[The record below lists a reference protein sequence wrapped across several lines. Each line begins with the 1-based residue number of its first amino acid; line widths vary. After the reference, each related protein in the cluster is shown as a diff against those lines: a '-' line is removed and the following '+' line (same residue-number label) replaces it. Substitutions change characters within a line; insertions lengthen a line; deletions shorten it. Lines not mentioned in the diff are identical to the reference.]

1 MKSFKKVFV
10 TSFLCLIFV
19 FSAALF
25 ATFSNYGQVVA
36 EEGTLEGAGTSEN
49 PYLISSVSNLELFR
63 NEVNTGNPAYING
76 FFKLEKSLNLKDIE
90 SWIPIGN
97 GNAFKG
103 TFEGNGKTI
112 DNINLKDGYSLGLFG
127 NLENARISNL
137 GISVNVVL
145 SEENNEGVITPNSQ
159 KIVGG
164 FAGIAVNSTI
174 FASYSKFNF
183 QASRITRMPESRAL
197 EFYTKIEGSELVEED
212 GQITYEYE
220 TYSYMGEL
228 TVGAVVGKAVGSTI
242 SNSYS
247 VPSLIIYQDGT
258 NTVSSFFGGIV
269 GWAKGGTVEN
279 VYVAPTDALVSVISS
294 KNGNLQAVDAKDA
307 PIVVNT
313 SKDASSAV
321 TFGGIVGLATEGEL
335 TVQNT
340 LFSSVLASLSKAKL
354 TRGGIIGQISTN
366 SSDWP
371 RQVMYGKYL
380 SIANAQANI
389 MSFSSGVG
397 NGAEVGYSLNSSV
410 SATNAVPTQA
420 MFFKSWAWNEF
431 RPWSEDVWKVN
442 TSIITSMGYYFPAL
456 QKFASFT
463 ITITGSKEVAYTI
476 SNTYLSGYYTLQ
488 LDGITGKSYQY
499 TAGQEVRIIATFY
512 NEAGNPLR
520 DFKNYFKFTNW
531 LFGKSSV
538 AALNYDGESTS
549 QDGYNVTLDP
559 QNGRTTISFIA
570 SSQTE
575 GNYDVNIKGN
585 PVTVNVSFRNAET
598 NAKQENIGRI
608 TKKIGNNVETFV
620 EDFSFVVDEYLSKEA
635 ITLTADS
642 SENLEYIFANNWTDG
657 NLTSQKTINKTIIVE
672 LNNGEKSSS
681 SRFYPTV
688 VSTSSGLVASVV
700 AYFSNNTFPLS
711 VSIKGEGQIKLNSG
725 EEISSISERIING
738 TTINLEA
745 VPSEGMQFVGWFNGE
760 EELSK
765 ETIYEFVLTEETLIE
780 ARFEKIPEE
789 KGGLPWWGI
798 TLIVGIPVLAA
809 LITTIVIVKVKG
821 NSRRGYRKNYKF

>member
-25 ATFSNYGQVVA
+25 ATFSNYGQVSA
-36 EEGTLEGAGTSEN
+36 EGGTLEGAGTSEN

-112 DNINLKDGYSLGLFG
+112 DNINLKDGNSLGLFG

-137 GISVNVVL
+137 GVSVNVVL

-164 FAGIAVNSTI
+164 FAGIAVNSEI

-212 GQITYEYE
+212 EQITYEYE
-220 TYSYMGEL
+220 TYAYKGEL

-279 VYVAPTDALVSVISS
+279 VYVAPADTLVSVISL
-294 KNGNLQAVDAKDA
+294 KIGNLQAVDAKDA
-307 PIVVNT
+307 PIVINT
-313 SKDASSAV
+313 SKDASSTV

-389 MSFSSGVG
+389 MSFSSGIG

-410 SATNAVPTQA
+410 SATNAVPTQT
-420 MFFKSWAWNEF
+420 MFKSWAWNEF
-431 RPWSEDVWKVN
+431 RPWSEDVWKD
-442 TSIITSMGYYFPAL
+442 TSIITSMSYYFPAL

-463 ITITGSKEVAYTI
+463 ISITG
-476 SNTYLSGYYTLQ
+476 LSGYYTLQ
-488 LDGITGKSYQY
+488 LDGITKDSYQY
-499 TAGQEVRIIATFY
+499 TAGQEVRIIATFH
-512 NEAGNPLR
+512 NEAGNPFR

-575 GNYDVNIKGN
+575 GNYDVKIKGN
-585 PVTVNVSFRNAET
+585 PVTVNVSFRNFDT
-598 NAKQENIGRI
+598 KLKQENIGRI

-620 EDFSFVVDEYLSKEA
+620 EDFSFVVGEFASKEA

-642 SENLEYIFANNWTDG
+642 SENLEYIFADIWEDG
-657 NLTSQKTINKTIIVE
+657 NSTERKAINKKTIIVE
-672 LNNGEKSSS
+672 LNNSDNTQD
-681 SRFYPTV
+681 SRFCPAV

-765 ETIYEFVLTEETLIE
+765 ETIYEFVLTKETLIE

-809 LITTIVIVKVKG
+809 LITTTVIVKVKG

>member
-25 ATFSNYGQVVA
+25 ATFSNYGQVFA

-112 DNINLKDGYSLGLFG
+112 DNINLKDGNSLGLFG

-137 GISVNVVL
+137 GVSVNVVL

-164 FAGIAVNSTI
+164 FAGIAVNSEI

-212 GQITYEYE
+212 EQITYEYE

-279 VYVAPTDALVSVISS
+279 IYVAPTDALVSVISL
-294 KNGNLQAVDAKDA
+294 KIGNLQAVDAKDA
-307 PIVVNT
+307 PIVINT

-389 MSFSSGVG
+389 MSFSSGIG

-410 SATNAVPTQA
+410 SATNAVPTQT
-420 MFFKSWAWNEF
+420 MFKSWAWNEF
-431 RPWSEDVWKVN
+431 RPWSEDVWKD
-442 TSIITSMGYYFPAL
+442 TSIITSMSYYFPAL

-463 ITITGSKEVAYTI
+463 ISITG
-476 SNTYLSGYYTLQ
+476 LSGYYTLQ
-488 LDGITGKSYQY
+488 LDGITKDSYQY
-499 TAGQEVRIIATFY
+499 TAGQEVRIIATFH
-512 NEAGNPLR
+512 NEEGDPFR

-538 AALNYDGESTS
+538 AALNYDGESSS

-575 GNYDVNIKGN
+575 GNYDVKIKGN

-657 NLTSQKTINKTIIVE
+657 NLTSQETINKTIIVE
-672 LNNGEKSSS
+672 LNNDEKSSD
-681 SRFYPTV
+681 SRFYPKV

-700 AYFSNNTFPLS
+700 AKFSNNTNPLS

>member
-10 TSFLCLIFV
+10 TSFLCLILV

-25 ATFSNYGQVVA
+25 ATFSNYGQVSA
-36 EEGTLEGAGTSEN
+36 EGGTLEGAGTSEN

-76 FFKLEKSLNLKDIE
+76 FFKLEKSLNLKEIE

-97 GNAFKG
+97 ENSFKG

-112 DNINLKDGYSLGLFG
+112 DNINLKDGNSLGLFG
-127 NLENARISNL
+127 NLENATISNL
-137 GISVNVVL
+137 GVSVNVVV

-164 FAGIAVNSTI
+164 FAGIAVNSKI
-174 FASYSKFNF
+174 YASYSKFNF

-247 VPSLIIYQDGT
+247 IPSLIIYQDGT

-307 PIVVNT
+307 PIVINT

-335 TVQNT
+335 TVRNT

-366 SSDWP
+366 NSDWP

-389 MSFSSGVG
+389 MSFSSGIG

-410 SATNAVPTQA
+410 SATNAVPTQT
-420 MFFKSWAWNEF
+420 MFKSWAWNEF
-431 RPWSEDVWKVN
+431 RPWSEDVWKD

-488 LDGITGKSYQY
+488 LDGRTEKSYQY
-499 TAGQEVRIIATFY
+499 TAGQEVKIIATFY

-531 LFGKSSV
+531 LFGKSPV

-549 QDGYNVTLDP
+549 QGGYNVTLDP

-585 PVTVNVSFRNAET
+585 PVTVNLSFRNAET

>member
-25 ATFSNYGQVVA
+25 ATFSNYGQVFA

-112 DNINLKDGYSLGLFG
+112 DNINLKDGNSLGLFG

-137 GISVNVVL
+137 GVSVNVVL

-164 FAGIAVNSTI
+164 FAGIAVNSEI

-279 VYVAPTDALVSVISS
+279 VYVAPTDTLVSA

-307 PIVVNT
+307 PIVINT

-389 MSFSSGVG
+389 MSFSSGIG

-410 SATNAVPTQA
+410 SATNAVPTQT
-420 MFFKSWAWNEF
+420 MFKSWAWNEF
-431 RPWSEDVWKVN
+431 RPWSEDVWKD

-463 ITITGSKEVAYTI
+463 ISITG
-476 SNTYLSGYYTLQ
+476 LSGYYTLQ
-488 LDGITGKSYQY
+488 LDGITKNSYQY
-499 TAGQEVRIIATFY
+499 TAGQEVRIIATFH
-512 NEAGNPLR
+512 NEAGDPFRN
-520 DFKNYFKFTNW
+520 FKNYFKFTNW

-575 GNYDVNIKGN
+575 GNYDVKIKGN

-642 SENLEYIFANNWTDG
+642 SENLEYIFADIWEDG
-657 NLTSQKTINKTIIVE
+657 NSTDRKATNKKTIIVE
-672 LNNGEKSSS
+672 LNNGEKPSD
-681 SRFYPTV
+681 SRFYPKV

-700 AYFSNNTFPLS
+700 AKFSNNTNPLS